1 MSDISALSA
10 ADTAPIT
17 IKDPRTGR
25 PLRINPTTGQFG
37 ETGEPV
43 TVTVYGPGSVQFR
56 TARSE
61 QENRNLERLR
71 NTQAEPTPAEN
82 AAEIAEFLSG
92 CTISFDN
99 FNYKSMPNGREAFR
113 ALYLDP
119 TLGFITDQV
128 NRQMGTWSNFLPAAS
143 AN

>member
-10 ADTAPIT
+10 VDSAPIT

-25 PLRINPTTGQFG
+25 ALRVDPTTGQFG
-37 ETGEPV
+37 DRGNVV
-43 TVTVYGPGSVQFR
+43 TITVYGPGSLQFR

-71 NTQAEPTPAEN
+71 NTQSDPTSDES
-82 AAEIAEFLSG
+82 AAEVAEFLSG

-99 FNYKSMPNGREAFR
+99 FNYKSMPNGRETFR

-119 TLGFITDQV
+119 TLDFITRQV
-128 NRQMGTWSNFLPAAS
+128 NKEMANWANFLPAAS
-143 AN
+143 AS